1 MLIFAAWVW
10 FASGRILSRAHE
22 AAPERLAQPSAAQ
35 LADAGRQARILG
47 CANCHGRGLQ
57 GGMVFD
63 GQPFATVR
71 APNLTELAPR
81 ASDQQLAAA
90 IRQGI
95 GHDGRALFIMPSEQ
109 YSRLSDQ
116 EVAALIAEIRRTPR
130 SGGIVS
136 AIRWGPIG
144 TSRWRQGRS
153 LISALEDYRV
163 RQPTTPAP
171 AGTPV
176 TASSPTTVCAACHG
190 PDLGG
195 GGPDG
200 GETAPPDL
208 AIAGAYDLPGFR
220 TLMRTGVPPNGRD
233 LGLMKEVAER
243 DFSSFNE
250 EEVAQLHAYLRAR
263 AERVARDTRY
273 REQYRISMPE
283 ILSEC
288 ARRSQ
293 CNRNLPG
300 GLEPRRA
307 RRAGELHKL
316 ADFGV
321 SLRHQGRNR
330 NASDFLQGKI

>member
-1 MLIFAAWVW
+1 MRKVLRWLGYILAAIVLTLLIFAAWVW

-144 TSRWRQGRS
+144 RFALATGQIRPV
-153 LISALEDYRV
+153 LATLEDYRV
-163 RQPTTPAP
+163 RQPYDTGPGEA
-171 AGTPV
+171 AGRRL
-176 TASSPTTVCAACHG
+176 AATVCAACHG

-263 AERVARDTRY
+263 AERVAR
-273 REQYRISMPE
+273 
-283 ILSEC
+283 
-288 ARRSQ
+288 
-293 CNRNLPG
+293 
-300 GLEPRRA
+300 
-307 RRAGELHKL
+307 
-316 ADFGV
+316 
-321 SLRHQGRNR
+321 
-330 NASDFLQGKI
+330 